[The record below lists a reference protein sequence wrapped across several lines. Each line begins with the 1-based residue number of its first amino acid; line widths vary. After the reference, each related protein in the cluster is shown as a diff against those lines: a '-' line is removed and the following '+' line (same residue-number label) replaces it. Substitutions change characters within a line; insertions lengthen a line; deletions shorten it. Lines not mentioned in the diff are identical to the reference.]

1 MLNIDLN
8 RIALILQI
16 PLSLLYPVLFYPFLQ
31 LVAHFLAT
39 SLSDSTA
46 LRFVHPL
53 VCWLSPSAKDN
64 DLFEDSI
71 YSPQHRGNGYDF
83 FSSSHSFPGESLF
96 DYISYD
102 ETLTMRELSSNS
114 PEWMAILVTRHR

>member
-8 RIALILQI
+8 RIAHTTNTIVFPI
-16 PLSLLYPVLFYPFLQ
+16 FNSIFPQ

-39 SLSDSTA
+39 SLSDSTV

-71 YSPQHRGNGYDF
+71 YSPQER
-83 FSSSHSFPGESLF
+83 L
-96 DYISYD
+96 
-102 ETLTMRELSSNS
+102 
-114 PEWMAILVTRHR
+114 

>member
-8 RIALILQI
+8 RIALVLQI
-16 PLSLLYPVLFYPFLQ
+16 PLSFLYSILFYPQ
-31 LVAHFLAT
+31 LVVHFLAT

-83 FSSSHSFPGESLF
+83 FFSSRSFPGESLF

-102 ETLTMRELSSNS
+102 ETLTKRESSSNS
-114 PEWMAILVTRHR
+114 PEWMAILVTGHR